1 MGRRSSTPPISAGML
16 KHFAAA
22 TVAITTLLAMFA
34 GGDDIGVAAQIDA
47 QQTRNELIA
56 AEQQNLGTRKVSN
69 GLKVKKEA
77 LGSFGADETDAS
89 ANNGYGAGSAGSAP
103 ARRINGPPA
112 PLEAHVPPARMP
124 REAGQSATFEGVP
137 ATLDPSRQSPQQA
150 RAKAAQKRAG
160 QPTEEDLARMREASR
175 QRSAASA
182 PAE

>member
-1 MGRRSSTPPISAGML
+1 ML

-47 QQTRNELIA
+47 QQTRNQLVA

-77 LGSFGADETDAS
+77 VGSFGADETDAS
-89 ANNGYGAGSAGSAP
+89 ANNGFGSGSAGSAP
-103 ARRINGPPA
+103 PRRINGPQA
-112 PLEAHVPPARMP
+112 PLDAHVPPARTP
-124 REAGQSATFEGVP
+124 REAGDSETFEGVP
-137 ATLDPSRQSPQQA
+137 GALDPSRQTPQQA

-160 QPTEEDLARMREASR
+160 QPAEEDLARMRNASR
-175 QRSAASA
+175 QRSAASP
-182 PAE
+182 PAD